1 MERIETDID
10 KLKFIQLTKQQ
21 FSDIKRLFNLQRINK
36 LSDKYQTIFRI
47 STNKMII
54 LRKTK
59 GHKIS
64 NFNGDYLYFMSK
76 NVVDWKKLGIN

>member
-1 MERIETDID
+1 
-10 KLKFIQLTKQQ
+10 
-21 FSDIKRLFNLQRINK
+21 
-36 LSDKYQTIFRI
+36 
-47 STNKMII
+47 MII

-76 NVVDWKKLGIN
+76 NVVDWEKLGIN